1 MRRVSSL
8 LVPVLLGLLCG
19 PLPADQ
25 VVLKDGRTL
34 ETKKP
39 PVVKGRQAVL
49 TLADGKLVSIPA
61 AEIDAEK
68 TAAAAKKAA
77 EAKAAPQ
84 PTPTP
89 PRAPTLVDAAQA
101 GRNAKKATVV
111 LTDQDVAGGL
121 VEVSSG
127 SPAKGEG
134 EVTIGPVTTKKDA
147 AGWTIEGSVMNS
159 GKAPV
164 VGVSV
169 TIEAVGAEGKRLAT
183 TFGQLAKDTLDPG
196 ETASFRATVAGAEKV
211 ERFAY
216 VPRWKIVAPARK
228 VGEADSDAAGPG
240 DSGGGE
246 APPAEESPE
255 GRRRATPTPE
265 PAHEPPPPQY
275 PPDVAPPT
283 ANAPV
288 GAPAQPGGAYL
299 PPPSAN
305 QPKPP
310 GGSL

>member
-8 LVPVLLGLLCG
+8 LVPVLLSLLSASAA
-19 PLPADQ
+19 ADQ

-39 PVVKGRQAVL
+39 PVVKGRQAIL

-68 TAAAAKKAA
+68 TAAATKKSA

-84 PTPTP
+84 ATPVP

-101 GRNAKKATVV
+101 SRSAKKATVV

-121 VEVSSG
+121 LEVSSG
-127 SPAKGEG
+127 SPEKGEG
-134 EVTIGPVTTKKDA
+134 EVTIGPVTSKKDD
-147 AGWTIEGSVMNS
+147 AGWSIEGSVMNS

-169 TIEAVGAEGKRLAT
+169 TIEAIGAQGKRITT
-183 TFGQLAKDTLDPG
+183 TFGLLAKDTLDPG
-196 ETASFRATVAGAEKV
+196 ESASFRASVATEEKV
-211 ERFAY
+211 ERFTY
-216 VPRWKIVAPARK
+216 VPRWKIVAQPRKAGEPGSEGAGEGESEAR
-228 VGEADSDAAGPG
+228 ET
-240 DSGGGE
+240 
-246 APPAEESPE
+246 PPAGESPE
-255 GRRRATPTPE
+255 DRPKPQPTPAPAPE
-265 PAHEPPPPQY
+265 PTPPQY

-288 GAPAQPGGAYL
+288 GAPAQPGGTYL
-299 PPPSAN
+299 PPPSTD

-310 GGSL
+310 GGSY

>member
-8 LVPVLLGLLCG
+8 LVPVLLSLLSASVA
-19 PLPADQ
+19 ADQ

-39 PVVKGRQAVL
+39 PVVKGRQAIL

-84 PTPTP
+84 PTPAP
-89 PRAPTLVDAAQA
+89 PRAPTLVDAAQSA
-101 GRNAKKATVV
+101 RSAKKAAVV

-121 VEVSSG
+121 LEVSEG
-127 SPAKGEG
+127 SPEKGEG
-134 EVTIGPVTTKKDA
+134 EVTLGPVTTKKDD
-147 AGWTIEGSVMNS
+147 AGWTIEGSVLNT

-169 TIEAVGAEGKRLAT
+169 TIEAIGAEGKRITT
-183 TFGQLAKDTLDPG
+183 TFGQLAKDTLEPG
-196 ETASFRATVAGAEKV
+196 ETASFRAAIPGSEAI

-216 VPRWKIVAPARK
+216 VPRWKIVAPARRSAEAG
-228 VGEADSDAAGPG
+228 GE
-240 DSGGGE
+240 GGGE
-246 APPAEESPE
+246 GEPAATEPLPDGTSEE
-255 GRRRATPTPE
+255 GRRKPTPAPE
-265 PAHEPPPPQY
+265 PEPTPPQY

-288 GAPAQPGGAYL
+288 GAPAQPGGTYL
-299 PPPSAN
+299 PPPSTD

-310 GGSL
+310 GGGL

>member
-8 LVPVLLGLLCG
+8 LVPVLLGLLTG

-25 VVLKDGRTL
+25 VVLKDGRML
-34 ETKKP
+34 DTKKP

-61 AEIDAEK
+61 AEIDTEK
-68 TAAAAKKAA
+68 TAAAAKKTA

-84 PTPTP
+84 PTPVP

-101 GRNAKKATVV
+101 SRSAKKATVV

-121 VEVSSG
+121 LEVSSG
-127 SPAKGEG
+127 SPEKGEG
-134 EVTIGPVTTKKDA
+134 EVTIGPVTKKKDDS
-147 AGWTIEGSVMNS
+147 GWTIEGSVMNS

-183 TFGQLAKDTLDPG
+183 TFGQLAKDSLDPG
-196 ETASFRATVAGAEKV
+196 ETASFRASVASGEKV
-211 ERFAY
+211 ERFTY

-228 VGEADSDAAGPG
+228 SGEPGSEAAGE
-240 DSGGGE
+240 GE
-246 APPAEESPE
+246 TRDRETPPAGESPE
-255 GRRRATPTPE
+255 DQPKAKPTPTPAPE
-265 PAHEPPPPQY
+265 PTPAPY

-288 GAPAQPGGAYL
+288 GAPAQPGGTYL
-299 PPPSAN
+299 PPPSAD